1 MLSYRECL
9 DAIFKKPEVS
19 EDANLSRELES
30 IPSQNLEMN
39 SGDSESSSAGGATE
53 HPEEYMDMKKE
64 KVAKSS
70 VSTKPITKEPKV
82 LQLVW
87 CQICRISCESKV
99 AYANHICGKIHQQKR
114 ERMSERDAMLSKEN
128 AERLKK
134 VLSKSQTTMVK
145 EQTEASF
152 ITLLL
157 CFLSGT
163 WNLLLFFLWSV
174 LQSIP

>member
-1 MLSYRECL
+1 
-9 DAIFKKPEVS
+9 
-19 EDANLSRELES
+19 
-30 IPSQNLEMN
+30 
-39 SGDSESSSAGGATE
+39 
-53 HPEEYMDMKKE
+53 MDMKKE

-128 AERLKK
+128 AERL
-134 VLSKSQTTMVK
+134 SKSQTAFASQNHAAVVK

-152 ITLLL
+152 I
-157 CFLSGT
+157 
-163 WNLLLFFLWSV
+163 
-174 LQSIP
+174 